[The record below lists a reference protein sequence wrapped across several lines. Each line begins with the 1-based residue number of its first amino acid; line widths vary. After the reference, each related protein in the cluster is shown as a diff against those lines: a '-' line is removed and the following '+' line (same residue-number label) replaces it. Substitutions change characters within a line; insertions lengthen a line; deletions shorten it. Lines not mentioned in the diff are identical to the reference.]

1 MAVTKN
7 KVRANLVIDIELKK
21 KLEEI
26 AKEEQRSFNN
36 LVNKVLFEFAEKEFH
51 AIELFKSISFRIS

>member
-26 AKEEQRSFNN
+26 AKEEQRSFSNR
-36 LVNKVLFEFAEKEFH
+36 VHKVLFEFAKN
-51 AIELFKSISFRIS
+51 KNQKK